1 MNITVL
7 IASHKQTEMPS
18 YPIYLPIHVG
28 KELHP
33 ELDFGYQGD
42 NKGINISNKNPYFC
56 ELTALYWGWKNLN
69 IDYIGLVHYR
79 RYLGLKKE
87 KEKINGVLTSE
98 QTEKLCE
105 KYDIILP
112 QKRRYYI
119 ESLWSHYAHTHDI
132 THLEKTKNIIAK
144 SYPEYLPAFEKVM
157 KRTWGHMF
165 NMFIMKKSLADE
177 YCSWLFN
184 ILFQL
189 EKEIDLSKLPT
200 FDARLFGRV
209 SELLLDVW
217 IEKNQYPYKEI
228 KMIQLGN
235 ENWPQKIKYFL
246 AAKFLGKRY
255 TQSR

>member
-1 MNITVL
+1 
-7 IASHKQTEMPS
+7 MPQNCA
-18 YPIYLPIHVG
+18 YLSIHVG

-42 NKGINISNKNPYFC
+42 DTGNNISNKNPYFC

-69 IDYIGLVHYR
+69 SDYIGLVHYR

-87 KEKINGVLTSE
+87 KEKINGVLTFE
-98 QTEKLCE
+98 QAEKLCE

-165 NMFIMKKSLADE
+165 NMFIMKKSLTDE
-177 YCSWLFN
+177 YCTWLFN

-189 EKEIDLSKLPT
+189 EKEIDLSTLPA

-235 ENWPQKIKYFL
+235 ENWSQKIKYFL
-246 AAKFLGKRY
+246 AAKFFGKRY

>member
-1 MNITVL
+1 
-7 IASHKQTEMPS
+7 
-18 YPIYLPIHVG
+18 
-28 KELHP
+28 
-33 ELDFGYQGD
+33 
-42 NKGINISNKNPYFC
+42 
-56 ELTALYWGWKNLN
+56 
-69 IDYIGLVHYR
+69 
-79 RYLGLKKE
+79 
-87 KEKINGVLTSE
+87 
-98 QTEKLCE
+98 
-105 KYDIILP
+105 
-112 QKRRYYI
+112 RRYYI
-119 ESLWSHYAHTHDI
+119 ESLWSHYVHTHDI

-165 NMFIMKKSLADE
+165 NMFIMKKSLADK
-177 YCSWLFN
+177 YCTWLFN

-189 EKEIDLSKLPT
+189 EKEVDLSTLPA

-217 IEKNQYPYKEI
+217 IEKNQYSYKEI

-246 AAKFLGKRY
+246 AAKFFGKRY

>member
-1 MNITVL
+1 MKIEIL
-7 IASHKQTEMPS
+7 IAAHKRSNLPNI
-18 YPIYLPIHVG
+18 PIYLPIQVG
-28 KELHP
+28 KALH
-33 ELDFGYQGD
+33 EDIDLKYIND
-42 NKGINISNKNPYFC
+42 NTKENISVKNPYFC
-56 ELTALYWGWKNLN
+56 ELTALYWGWKNLTS
-69 IDYIGLVHYR
+69 DYIGLVHYR
-79 RYLGLKKE
+79 RYLGLKK
-87 KEKINGVLTSE
+87 KKDKIESVLTSE
-98 QTEKLCE
+98 QAKNLCE

-112 QKRRYYI
+112 QKRKYYI

-132 THLEKTKNIIAK
+132 SHLEKTKNIIAK
-144 SYPEYLPAFEKVM
+144 ICPEYIPAFEKVM

-165 NMFIMKKSLADE
+165 NMFIMKKALADE
-177 YCSWLFN
+177 YCTWLFN

-189 EKEIDLSKLPT
+189 EKEVDLNQLSA

-217 IEKNQYPYKEI
+217 IEKNHYPYKEI
-228 KMIQLGN
+228 KMIQLGD